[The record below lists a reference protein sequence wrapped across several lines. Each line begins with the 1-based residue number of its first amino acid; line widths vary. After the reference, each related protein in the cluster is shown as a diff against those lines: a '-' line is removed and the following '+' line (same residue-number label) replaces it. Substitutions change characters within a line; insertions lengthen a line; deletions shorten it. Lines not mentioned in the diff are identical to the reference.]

1 MLLKVEGGTPKGSSP
16 SLCMTCRNATVIH
29 GTKYT
34 IIECSEL
41 SSAGS
46 KQLMEIQPITRCS
59 YYDDKSKP
67 SLSHMTDIAWE
78 LKPNKK
84 TGKLGFQ
91 MPEEKRH
98 KVLFNP
104 VAGRDEY

>member
-1 MLLKVEGGTPKGSSP
+1 
-16 SLCMTCRNATVIH
+16 
-29 GTKYT
+29 
-34 IIECSEL
+34 
-41 SSAGS
+41 
-46 KQLMEIQPITRCS
+46 
-59 YYDDKSKP
+59 
-67 SLSHMTDIAWE
+67 MTDIAWE